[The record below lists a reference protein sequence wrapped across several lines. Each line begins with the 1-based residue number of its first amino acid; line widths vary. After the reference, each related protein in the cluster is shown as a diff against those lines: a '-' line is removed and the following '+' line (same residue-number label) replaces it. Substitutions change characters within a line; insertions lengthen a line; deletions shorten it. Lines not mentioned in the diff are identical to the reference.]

1 MCLVA
6 LIIFFTD
13 FQFSLWETQI
23 PQDCIYI
30 KHTVFADCQSYGT
43 F

>member
-1 MCLVA
+1 MYLVD

-13 FQFSLWETQI
+13 FQFSFWKTQI

-30 KHTVFADCQSYGT
+30 KYIVFADC
-43 F
+43 